1 MIDTSAFL
9 SGPCKYADDVP
20 VLGRAQ
26 VEAVSQE
33 ILSAYM
39 PQALSRQAP
48 VDVEYLME
56 HIFGLRL
63 ELQTLQPDSSILG
76 ETIFSDGYRA
86 VYDLNNKKAYI
97 AVTSGTVLLDASM
110 CEKMEIRT
118 AFTEAHELGH
128 WILHKRFYSATDS
141 RACRSRRSQRMYFPH
156 DQAKTAIDW
165 TEWQA
170 NAFAAA
176 ILLPR
181 PALRV
186 SLREFLRENATT
198 WDNLKQYARYENRVK
213 YVAFLERVSKTFGVS
228 RETARLRMNKLCNL
242 HFPR

>member
-1 MIDTSAFL
+1 VIDTSVFL
-9 SGPCKYADDVP
+9 SDQCKYADDVP
-20 VLGRAQ
+20 VIGRAQ

-76 ETIFSDGYRA
+76 ETVFSDGYRA
-86 VYDLNNKKAYI
+86 VYDLNNRKTYI
-97 AVTSGTVLLDASM
+97 AVTPGTVLLDASM
-110 CEKMEIRT
+110 CEKMETRT

-128 WILHKRFYSATDS
+128 WVLHKRFYGATDS
-141 RACRSRRSQRMYFPH
+141 RACRSRRGQQMYFPH
-156 DQAKTAIDW
+156 YQAKTPIDW

-170 NAFAAA
+170 NA
-176 ILLPR
+176 LLR
-181 PALRV
+181 PFCFRGRRCGFPCGNFCGKMPLPG
-186 SLREFLRENATT
+186 TT
-198 WDNLKQYARYENRVK
+198 SNSMPGMKTGSNTLLFWIRCPKPS
-213 YVAFLERVSKTFGVS
+213 AFPERLLG
-228 RETARLRMNKLCNL
+228 CG
-242 HFPR
+242 

>member
-1 MIDTSAFL
+1 MIDTSSFL
-9 SGPCKYADDVP
+9 STQYKYADDVP
-20 VLGRAQ
+20 VIGRAQ
-26 VEAVSQE
+26 VEAVSEE

-39 PQALSRQAP
+39 PQTLFQQAP
-48 VDVEYLME
+48 VDIEYLME

-86 VYDLNNKKAYI
+86 VYDLNNKKTHI
-97 AVTSGTVLLDASM
+97 EVMSGTVLLDASM
-110 CEKMEIRT
+110 CEKMETRT

-141 RACRSRRSQRMYFPH
+141 RACRSRRDQQMYFPH
-156 DQAKTAIDW
+156 YQAKTPIDW

-181 PALRV
+181 PALRI

-198 WDNLKQYARYENRVK
+198 WNDLKQYGRYENRVK
-213 YVAFLERVSKTFGVS
+213 YVAFLDRVSKTFRVS
-228 RETARLRMNKLCNL
+228 RETARLRMNKLCDLN
-242 HFPR
+242 FPW